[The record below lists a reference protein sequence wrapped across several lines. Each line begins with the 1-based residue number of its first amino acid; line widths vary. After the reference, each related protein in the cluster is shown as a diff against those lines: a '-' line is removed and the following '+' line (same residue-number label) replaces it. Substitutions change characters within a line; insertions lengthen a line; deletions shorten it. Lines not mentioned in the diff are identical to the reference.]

1 MAARRLAFEI
11 HLMLEPVKAPAA
23 RRNQH
28 LSEQLSFLQARDN
41 FRAFNLLL
49 EQGEDVPAAT
59 LARALFE
66 EAMRWAWVDE
76 DPDGRASAF
85 LGEASRAHRLIAAA
99 ANEPPRVRGAS
110 PRALN
115 P

>member
-1 MAARRLAFEI
+1 MKRREMLE
-11 HLMLEPVKAPAA
+11 LLEPVSAPVA
-23 RRNQH
+23 RRAAH
-28 LSEQLSFLQARDN
+28 LPAQLSFLQARDN

-76 DPDGRASAF
+76 EPAERTSF
-85 LGEASRAHRLIAAA
+85 VSR
-99 ANEPPRVRGAS
+99 
-110 PRALN
+110 
-115 P
+115 